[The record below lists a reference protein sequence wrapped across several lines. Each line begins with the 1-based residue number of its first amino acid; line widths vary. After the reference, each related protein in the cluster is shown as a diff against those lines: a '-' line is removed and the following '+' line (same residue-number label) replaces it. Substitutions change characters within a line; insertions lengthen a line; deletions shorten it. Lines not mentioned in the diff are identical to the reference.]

1 MRDHAFGT
9 GSITRLGG
17 NLMTSLLG
25 ARRDFGL
32 AALVSIIIATVAS
45 CVTPAQKREMDDH
58 IFRLQTRLLQ
68 LESNLANS
76 RTADQKT
83 GEVHSKSIASTSSD
97 VERLGIEVKRI
108 KGDIDALKVGVQT
121 GQMPGVEGQQ
131 EGSLGAQLAEI
142 RSRLETVENQQKEIL
157 YAMDHGGSIAKKSS
171 EKKDSPVDA
180 TGNSDFDTVQAAYKK
195 KKYKD
200 VVELAPTAIGKSKG
214 KDKINLLMIY
224 GESLMKLQKPKEAA
238 LQFNEL
244 IELKPGEKQMALAKL
259 RLGDAFK
266 AMGDKDTS
274 KLFYD
279 EVATKYAGTPEGDK
293 AKKAL
298 KSKR

>member
-1 MRDHAFGT
+1 MT
-9 GSITRLGG
+9 G
-17 NLMTSLLG
+17 LLWV
-25 ARRDFGL
+25 RRDFYL
-32 AALVSIIIATVAS
+32 AALVSIITTVAVS

-76 RTADQKT
+76 RTSDQKT
-83 GEVHSKSIASTSSD
+83 GEVHSKTIAATSSD
-97 VERLGIEVKRI
+97 VERIGIEVKRI
-108 KGDIDALKVGVQT
+108 KGDIDALKIGVQT
-121 GQMPGVEGQQ
+121 GQMPGVEAQQ
-131 EGSLGAQLAEI
+131 EGSIGAQLSEI
-142 RSRLETVENQQKEIL
+142 RTRLDTVENQQKEIL
-157 YAMDHGGSIAKKSS
+157 HAMDHGGSLAKKATD
-171 EKKDSPVDA
+171 KKDSPSDGV
-180 TGNSDFDTVQAAYKK
+180 GHSDFDSVQAAYKK

-200 VVELAPTAIGKSKG
+200 VTELAPVAIGKSKG
-214 KDKINLLMIY
+214 KDKINLLMMY

-279 EVATKYAGTPEGDK
+279 EVATKYAGTPEADK

>member
-1 MRDHAFGT
+1 
-9 GSITRLGG
+9 
-17 NLMTSLLG
+17 MTSLLG

-157 YAMDHGGSIAKKSS
+157 HAMDHGGSIAKKSS

-180 TGNSDFDTVQAAYKK
+180 TGNSDFDSVQAAYKK

>member
-1 MRDHAFGT
+1 MQKTLPTAQK
-9 GSITRLGG
+9 
-17 NLMTSLLG
+17 SLQGIFACLTM
-25 ARRDFGL
+25 
-32 AALVSIIIATVAS
+32 VSLAS

-58 IFRLQTRLLQ
+58 IYRLQTRLLQ

-76 RTADQKT
+76 RSAEQRAGDASNKT
-83 GEVHSKSIASTSSD
+83 IAATSSD
-97 VERLGIEVKRI
+97 VERLGVEVKRI
-108 KGDIDALKVGVQT
+108 KGDIDAIKIGVQT
-121 GQMPGVEGQQ
+121 GQMPGQEGPQ
-131 EGSLGAQLAEI
+131 EGSVGAQLTEI
-142 RSRLETVENQQKEIL
+142 KSRLEAVETQQKEIIQSL
-157 YAMDHGGSIAKKSS
+157 ESGRSLARKSA
-171 EKKDSPVDA
+171 EKNDKSDA
-180 TGNSDFDTVQAAYKK
+180 QMNSQENSDFGSIQAAYQK

-200 VVELAPTAIGKSKG
+200 VIEAAPNAIAKSKG
-214 KDKINLLMIY
+214 REKMNLLMMY
-224 GESLMKLQKPKEAA
+224 GESLMKLQRPKEAA

-244 IELKPGEKQMALAKL
+244 VEMKPGEKQMALAKL

-298 KSKR
+298 RSKR